1 MATRTVVSSKLKLT
15 VSYMDGDGKDKT
27 RQVTLANLKA
37 NVEPATIISTA
48 DAIATLQDDPV
59 SKITEVTEN
68 EIAG

>member
-15 VSYMDGDGKDKT
+15 VSYMDDGGKDKT